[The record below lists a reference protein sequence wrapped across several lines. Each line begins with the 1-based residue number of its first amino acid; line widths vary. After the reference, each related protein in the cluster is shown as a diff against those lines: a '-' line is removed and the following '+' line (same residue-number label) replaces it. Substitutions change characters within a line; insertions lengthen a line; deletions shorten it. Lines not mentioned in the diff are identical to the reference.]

1 MPVVLR
7 LRDVPAQFEVP
18 LREAIETAIEGDWI
32 VTVSRSHI
40 DGQWHLQLT
49 NGTQS
54 CRVVLP
60 ALGEVRVSRL
70 RLLLQDVT
78 AGRGPSPDVSA
89 AF

>member
-1 MPVVLR
+1 MSLVLR

-49 NGTQS
+49 NGSQS

-78 AGRGPSPDVSA
+78 AGRGASRDISA
-89 AF
+89 AS